1 MVDIIMMLGWQ
12 VHVGVIKLSE
22 EETNAYYMIDL
33 LKEND
38 KDQSD
43 AEEEEESEETEAEED
58 EEEEAEAEEEEEDEE
73 EEEAR
78 EDEEDSVQ
86 EKDAGEAWD
95 SSSLFQI
102 VSKIAKQQ
110 AVMKKEQ
117 EKIKKEMQENHEIVT
132 TKLDG
137 IIKVMKIVYGKGGV
151 DLQNNSVNR
160 TVTNES
166 NPEEVRVFVKFKLL
180 VNLWTKYLKNDV
192 SYQDDE
198 ERSQGYE
205 GQGTETHAEE
215 EGNEVAV
222 QVKKS
227 KFNIE
232 IS

>member
-1 MVDIIMMLGWQ
+1 M
-12 VHVGVIKLSE
+12 
-22 EETNAYYMIDL
+22 
-33 LKEND
+33 
-38 KDQSD
+38 
-43 AEEEEESEETEAEED
+43 
-58 EEEEAEAEEEEEDEE
+58 
-73 EEEAR
+73 
-78 EDEEDSVQ
+78 
-86 EKDAGEAWD
+86 
-95 SSSLFQI
+95 
-102 VSKIAKQQ
+102 
-110 AVMKKEQ
+110 
-117 EKIKKEMQENHEIVT
+117 KKEMQENHEIVT

-166 NPEEVRVFVKFKLL
+166 NPEEVRIFVKFKLL

-222 QVKKS
+222 QVKK
-227 KFNIE
+227 KVNLT
-232 IS
+232 

>member
-58 EEEEAEAEEEEEDEE
+58 EEEEAEAEEEEEDEEE

-180 VNLWTKYLKNDV
+180 VNL
-192 SYQDDE
+192 
-198 ERSQGYE
+198 
-205 GQGTETHAEE
+205 
-215 EGNEVAV
+215 
-222 QVKKS
+222 
-227 KFNIE
+227 
-232 IS
+232 